1 MRTKWWMNVLLIALL
16 AAAATSGPATAED
29 QPAEHKPPLAAEKLE
44 PYECGSVTRLH
55 TLGGVFLASQPAAED
70 FKMAQ
75 AGGIKTVINLRKPSE
90 TDWNEQ
96 EFIKELGLDYH
107 NVPFQTPDELTDEVF
122 DEVRGLLAQDES
134 KPILLHCS
142 SANRVGA
149 VWLAHRVLD
158 GGLSYED
165 ALAEAK
171 TVGLK
176 LPAYETKAKD
186 YIESQQSK

>member
-16 AAAATSGPATAED
+16 AAAAISGPARAED

-55 TLGGVFLASQPAAED
+55 TLGGVFLASQPAEED

-96 EFIKELGLDYH
+96 EFIKELGLRYH

-122 DEVRGLLAQDES
+122 DEVRDLLAQDEN

-176 LPAYETKAKD
+176 LPAYEAKAKD